1 MTTGQRTRPGADS
14 SDGRCEPTTIEA
26 AASAG
31 AVDVLTMRQTIALVL
46 PPDDEPPPGVDIA
59 TLTAMIR
66 RHLELIVP
74 EVESKALALDK
85 DDIPRYCALACVGE
99 ARGKLR
105 ARPAMGLGGDV
116 AYARKLARSL
126 IALCDH
132 FESLTG
138 QVMCVACDR
147 AIRRPDDAVP
157 LDQVSNSAGAITARV
172 HPDCVDAPR
181 PRR

>member
-1 MTTGQRTRPGADS
+1 VNTETR
-14 SDGRCEPTTIEA
+14 R
-26 AASAG
+26 G
-31 AVDVLTMRQTIALVL
+31 AVVDVAGMRQTIAALL
-46 PPDDEPPPGVDIA
+46 PPSEDLPAGLEVPA
-59 TLTAMIR
+59 LTETLRGYMTG
-66 RHLELIVP
+66 LIP
-74 EVESKALALDK
+74 EVEELAGRLHR

-157 LDQVSNSAGAITARV
+157 LDQVSNSGGAITARV
-172 HPDCVDAPR
+172 HAGCVDAPR

>member
-1 MTTGQRTRPGADS
+1 MNTETRRDN
-14 SDGRCEPTTIEA
+14 
-26 AASAG
+26 
-31 AVDVLTMRQTIALVL
+31 VDVMRQTIAALL
-46 PPDDEPPPGVDIA
+46 PPSEDLPTGLEVPA
-59 TLTAMIR
+59 LTETLRGHMTA
-66 RHLELIVP
+66 LIP
-74 EVESKALALDK
+74 EVEELAGRLHR

-157 LDQVSNSAGAITARV
+157 LDQVSNSGGAITARV
-172 HPDCVDAPR
+172 HAGCVDAPR

>member
-1 MTTGQRTRPGADS
+1 VNTETR
-14 SDGRCEPTTIEA
+14 R
-26 AASAG
+26 G
-31 AVDVLTMRQTIALVL
+31 AVVDVAGMRQTIAALL
-46 PPDDEPPPGVDIA
+46 PPSEDLPAGLEGPA
-59 TLTAMIR
+59 LTETLRGYMTG
-66 RHLELIVP
+66 LIP
-74 EVESKALALDK
+74 EVEELAGRLHR

-157 LDQVSNSAGAITARV
+157 LDQVSNSGGAITARV
-172 HPDCVDAPR
+172 HAGCVDAPR